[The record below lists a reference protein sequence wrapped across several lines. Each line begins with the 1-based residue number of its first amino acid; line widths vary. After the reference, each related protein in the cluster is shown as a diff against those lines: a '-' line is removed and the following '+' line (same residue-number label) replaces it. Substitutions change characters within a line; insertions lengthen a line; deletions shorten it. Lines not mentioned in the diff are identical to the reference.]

1 MKDAI
6 ALSASWLARVGPLGR
21 MLRSVKLSYVFVLVG
36 LLVVATAVA
45 LSAFFVTSLY
55 NKEVI
60 SIRNR
65 LEFPAQSMM
74 HVVGQIGAN
83 ADLALRDIQAAI
95 VSGENLDHPSPALQ
109 RLLLERTYGRAA
121 ARKIEIYDR
130 TGKAIVST
138 LADPAIPV
146 SVAAFD
152 FFRRQIE
159 GQADRLITSELVA
172 DPIDG
177 KPKII
182 ESRPIIDDGGTV
194 RGVVAVYID
203 ADYFQKLFDSLPM
216 PAGSN
221 IVLFNADGRQLVRA
235 PSVTFGDP
243 VLATDF
249 SQRTIYKSFRDA
261 KERGT
266 FGKFTNIVGADRFI
280 AGVAGADST
289 FIVTAGWD
297 ASAALAHWRSE
308 ATGIIGGTVVA
319 IIIFAGLFACLV
331 LQLWRNEARLNSISA
346 SQEMLHSLVVTIP
359 DAVMIIDRSLKIYF
373 ANPAAEKLYGYETG
387 EMTGLSIGQIMC
399 EAHRSNDEQ
408 SLRAALNQAQPSVG
422 VRMMERRARRKDGS
436 EFPIEVSGCPFES
449 PDGRVLV
456 SLVRDITERQ
466 AKDLALRDS
475 RENLAR
481 AQEIAGIGSFSR
493 DIATGRTE
501 WSDEG
506 LRIWGI
512 SDEPSQQVIE
522 FLTNLVHPEDR
533 QQFIEGRKAVL
544 QGKPA
549 PAQDFRIIRPD
560 GEERI
565 LHHELSADFDE
576 YGKPVRLF
584 GTIQDIT
591 ERKKI
596 ELALHRSREN
606 LARAQHMAAIG
617 SFERDLITNKA
628 EWSDEMYRI
637 LGVGKAETLPGSET
651 LTKLV
656 HPDDRDRFVEYRS
669 KELLGEPITS
679 IEYRIIRSDGAERIV
694 HRESA
699 VVFDGEKR
707 PIRRYGTLQDIT
719 ELRLAERREREL
731 ERQLLHSQKLEAL
744 GTLAGGIAHD
754 LNNTLTPIM
763 ALSKM
768 TAQRLEPGSMEQS
781 NLDMIFAASEQARD
795 LVKRVLAFSRRDKID
810 KTQADLREI
819 VSDALQLLRAT
830 IPSSI
835 QLETRIGEVPL
846 ILADTSQI
854 HQVVTNLV
862 TNAAQAIGNRIGAI
876 MVTLD
881 VALGSEPEGAIRLS
895 VTDTGDGMD
904 EATRTRIFEPFFTT
918 KEVGQGTG
926 LGLSIIAGIVSDHG
940 GRIEVESAP
949 GKGSRFDIYFPLQD
963 AQASAAA

>member
-1 MKDAI
+1 
-6 ALSASWLARVGPLGR
+6 

-152 FFRRQIE
+152 FFRWQIE

-387 EMTGLSIGQIMC
+387 KMTGLSIGQIMC

-493 DIATGRTE
+493 NLLTGHVE
-501 WSDEG
+501 WSEEF
-506 LRIWGI
+506 LRIWGLKEGMR
-512 SDEPSQQVIE
+512 DLTAE
-522 FLTNLVHPEDR
+522 FLAQLVHPEDR
-533 QQFIEGRKAVL
+533 TKFLSVRDIPLTERTGL
-544 QGKPA
+544 SL
-549 PAQDFRIIRPD
+549 DFRITRPD

-565 LHHELSADFDE
+565 LHRE
-576 YGKPVRLF
+576 YGIIRDEHRRPLRSF
-584 GTIQDIT
+584 GIVQDIT
-591 ERKKI
+591 ERKRAEI
-596 ELALHRSREN
+596 DLRRSRAN
-606 LARAQHMAAIG
+606 MAQAQKIAVIG
-617 SFERDLITNKA
+617 SFERDLVTGET
-628 EWSDEMYRI
+628 EWSDEMYCI
-637 LGVGKAETLPGSET
+637 LGQEKDKVTPSYEALV
-651 LTKLV
+651 KLV
-656 HPDDRDRFVEYRS
+656 HPEDR
-669 KELLGEPITS
+669 ELFAAARDASVKGTPTGTLEF
-679 IEYRIIRSDGAERIV
+679 RIIRPDGVERRIR
-694 HRESA
+694 RETGT
-699 VVFDGEKR
+699 VFDEEMR
-707 PIRRYGTLQDIT
+707 PIRFYGSYQDIT
-719 ELRLAERREREL
+719 ERRLAEAREREL

-754 LNNTLTPIM
+754 LNNTLVPIM
-763 ALSKM
+763 ALSKI
-768 TAQRLEPGSMEQS
+768 TARRLEPGSVLRA
-781 NLDMIFAASEQARD
+781 NLETIFEASERARD
-795 LVKRVLAFSRRDKID
+795 LVKRVVSFSRRDPLERRNTDIAA
-810 KTQADLREI
+810 TVNE
-819 VSDALQLLRAT
+819 ALKLLRAT

-835 QLETRIGEVPL
+835 CLETRITAVPL
-846 ILADTSQI
+846 IAADGSQI
-854 HQVVTNLV
+854 HQVVTNLLS
-862 TNAAQAIGNRIGAI
+862 NAAQAIGAEIGKI
-876 MVTLD
+876 TVTLD
-881 VALGSEPEGAIRLS
+881 LVSNASGQTDIRLAVS
-895 VTDTGDGMD
+895 DTGVGMD
-904 EATRTRIFEPFFTT
+904 ELTQQRIFEPFFTT
-918 KEVGQGTG
+918 KTVGQGTG
-926 LGLSIIAGIVSDHG
+926 LGLSIVHGIVTGHG

-949 GKGSRFDIYFPLQD
+949 GKGTRFELYFPVL
-963 AQASAAA
+963 AAESTTDIARPAA